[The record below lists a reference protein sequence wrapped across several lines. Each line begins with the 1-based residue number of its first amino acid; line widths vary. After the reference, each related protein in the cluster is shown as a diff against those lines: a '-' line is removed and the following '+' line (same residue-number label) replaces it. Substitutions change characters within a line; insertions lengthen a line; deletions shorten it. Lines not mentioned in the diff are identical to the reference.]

1 MKTGYSNQFVTIK
14 GTKEGLIVHLDDRC
28 AYTELMDELSAKMT
42 ENMNGNEQNKEVH
55 VRVHVGKR
63 YVDDGQ
69 REEIRS
75 TIEQSGAIIVSEI
88 VSDVITMAE
97 AMKIKED
104 NQIQSYPHLV
114 RSGQVLSVKGD
125 ALILGDVNPGGTV
138 EATGDVFVLGA
149 LKGTARAGTEGNNEA
164 VVAAAIL
171 APSQMMIADHLY
183 LTELTRE
190 ELAKEATY
198 TWPRYAYVDK
208 EQQAIE
214 FHPMGSLAELR
225 KQRNKDRE

>member
-28 AYTELMDELSAKMT
+28 AYSELMSELRAKMM
-42 ENMNGNEQNKEVH
+42 ENMNGNDQSKEVH

-104 NQIQSYPHLV
+104 NQIQSYPRLV
-114 RSGQVLSVKGD
+114 RSGQVLRVKGD

-138 EATGDVFVLGA
+138 EATGDVYVLGA
-149 LKGTARAGTEGNNEA
+149 LKGTARAGTEGNDEA

-171 APSQMMIADHLY
+171 VPSQMMIADHLY

-198 TWPRYAYVDK
+198 AWPRYAHVEK
-208 EQQAIE
+208 EQQSIL
-214 FHPMGSLAELR
+214 FQTISSLAELR
-225 KQRNKDRE
+225 KQRNTEKE

>member
-28 AYTELMDELSAKMT
+28 AYSELMNELSAKMM
-42 ENMNGNEQNKEVH
+42 ENMNGNESNKEVH

-75 TIEQSGAIIVSEI
+75 TIEQSGAIVVSEI

-104 NQIQSYPHLV
+104 NQIQSYSHLV
-114 RSGQVLSVKGD
+114 RSGQVLRVKGD

-138 EATGDVFVLGA
+138 EATGDVYVLGA
-149 LKGTARAGTEGNNEA
+149 LKGTARAGTEGNEEA
-164 VVAAAIL
+164 VVAAAML

-190 ELAKEATY
+190 ELAKEATWA
-198 TWPRYAYVDK
+198 WPRYAYVKK
-208 EQQAIE
+208 EQQTIE
-214 FHPMGSLAELR
+214 FYPMSSLAELR
-225 KQRNKDRE
+225 KQGNKDKE